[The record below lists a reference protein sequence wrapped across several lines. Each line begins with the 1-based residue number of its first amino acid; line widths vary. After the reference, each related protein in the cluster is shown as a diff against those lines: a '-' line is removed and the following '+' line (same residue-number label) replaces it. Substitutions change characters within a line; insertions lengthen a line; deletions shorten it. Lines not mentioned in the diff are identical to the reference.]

1 MVLQKPALAVLVFES
16 PHSVVQLRV
25 ELGCIVPSSALSFP
39 IACVSISVFK
49 SNHGVIISGAES

>member
-1 MVLQKPALAVLVFES
+1 
-16 PHSVVQLRV
+16 
-25 ELGCIVPSSALSFP
+25 LSFP